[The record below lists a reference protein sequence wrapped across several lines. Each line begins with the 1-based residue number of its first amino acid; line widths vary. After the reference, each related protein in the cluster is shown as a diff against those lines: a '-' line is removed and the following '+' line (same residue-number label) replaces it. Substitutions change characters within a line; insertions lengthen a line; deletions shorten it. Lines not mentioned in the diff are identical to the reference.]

1 MMKILPNQFSTIEQ
15 VTCQY
20 QRQSVTTTTSKIDV
34 NNSFLE
40 ILREKETE
48 QVRFSKHATQRLS
61 NRNIN
66 LTTEQMGRLNSGIE
80 AARGKAINESLVMMD
95 DLAFI
100 VNVKNNTVITAMD
113 QNETSNQVFTNI
125 DGAVIV

>member
-1 MMKILPNQFSTIEQ
+1 MKILPSQFSTIEQ
-15 VTCQY
+15 VTSQY
-20 QRQSVTTTTSKIDV
+20 KRQDVTTTSTKTES

-40 ILREKETE
+40 ILKEKENE

-61 NRNIN
+61 NRNIQ
-66 LTTEQMGRLNSGIE
+66 LSIEQMNRLNCGIE
-80 AARGKAINESLVMMD
+80 AARDKAINESLVMLD

>member
-1 MMKILPNQFSTIEQ
+1 MKILPSQFSTIDQ
-15 VTCQY
+15 VTGQY
-20 QRQSVTTTTSKIDV
+20 KRQSVTATNSKAEV
-34 NNSFLE
+34 NSSFLE
-40 ILREKETE
+40 ILKEKEDE
-48 QVRFSKHATQRLS
+48 QVKFSKHATQRLS

-66 LTTEQMGRLNSGIE
+66 LTIEQMERLNSGIE

-100 VNVKNNTVITAMD
+100 VNVKNNTVVTAMD
-113 QNETSNQVFTNI
+113 QNETNSQVFTNI

>member
-1 MMKILPNQFSTIEQ
+1 MKILPSQFSTIDQ
-15 VTCQY
+15 VTGQY
-20 QRQSVTTTTSKIDV
+20 KRQSVTATNSKAEI
-34 NNSFLE
+34 NSSFLE
-40 ILREKETE
+40 ILKEKEDE
-48 QVRFSKHATQRLS
+48 QVKFSKHATQRLS

-66 LTTEQMGRLNSGIE
+66 LTIEQMERLNSGIE

-100 VNVKNNTVITAMD
+100 VNVKNNTVVTAMD
-113 QNETSNQVFTNI
+113 QNETNSQVFTNI